1 MVASL
6 IQMVSPNSSYTA
18 EFLITSISDWK
29 VAAGEVTGLQSFQTF
44 ETIFNNASSLDT
56 GFVLY

>member
-1 MVASL
+1 
-6 IQMVSPNSSYTA
+6 MVSPNSSYTA